1 MVTTKFTL
9 AQKRNRLLGRA
20 LAIAC
25 AAALWVAFVP
35 GAAADEHDK
44 LTYITFSAPV
54 EIPGKVLPPGTYAFK
69 LLDSTGNRN
78 IVQIF
83 DKDQKKLYATILGI
97 PNYRPEP
104 PDKTIVRFE
113 ERASGSPEAVEAW
126 FYPGDPYGVE
136 FVYPH
141 QRAMELAK
149 RTGHNVLSMRDD
161 QAKTIST
168 TATSAS
174 DPGIKAMQNTDVTG
188 VSPSGGPV
196 DITIIVASPAR

>member
-1 MVTTKFTL
+1 MGANQLTRKWKQLF
-9 AQKRNRLLGRA
+9 GWA
-20 LAIAC
+20 LAITCTATLSI
-25 AAALWVAFVP
+25 ALIPSAV
-35 GAAADEHDK
+35 ADEHDK
-44 LTYITFSAPV
+44 LTYMTFSAPV

-69 LLDSTGNRN
+69 LLDSTGSRD

-97 PNYRPEP
+97 PDYRPEP
-104 PDKTIVRFE
+104 PDKTIVRFD
-113 ERASGSPEAVEAW
+113 ERPTGSPEAIEAW

-149 RTGHNVLSMRDD
+149 RTNHNVLSMRDD
-161 QAKTIST
+161 QEKTIAT

-174 DPGIKAMQNTDVTG
+174 DAGIKEMENTEVTG
-188 VSPSGGPV
+188 VSPSGGPIDV
-196 DITIIVASPAR
+196 TIIVGTSPSR

>member
-1 MVTTKFTL
+1 MLGNRSDIRAPVQKKVFQQLL
-9 AQKRNRLLGRA
+9 ANG
-20 LAIAC
+20 LAERFEE
-25 AAALWVAFVP
+25 LR
-35 GAAADEHDK
+35 
-44 LTYITFSAPV
+44 V

-69 LLDSTGNRN
+69 LLDSTGSRN

-97 PNYRPEP
+97 PDYRPEP
-104 PDKTIVRFE
+104 PDKTIVRFD
-113 ERASGSPEAVEAW
+113 ERPTGSPEAIEAW

-149 RTGHNVLSMRDD
+149 RTNHNVLSMRDD
-161 QAKTIST
+161 QEKTIAT

-174 DPGIKAMQNTDVTG
+174 DAGIKEMENTEVTG
-188 VSPSGGPV
+188 VSPSGGPIDV
-196 DITIIVASPAR
+196 TIIVGTSPSR

>member
-1 MVTTKFTL
+1 MGANQLTRKW
-9 AQKRNRLLGRA
+9 QRLFGRA
-20 LAIAC
+20 LAITCTATLSV
-25 AAALWVAFVP
+25 ALIPSAV
-35 GAAADEHDK
+35 ADEHDK
-44 LTYITFSAPV
+44 LTYMTFSAPV

-69 LLDSTGNRN
+69 LLDSTGSRD

-97 PNYRPEP
+97 PDYRPEP

-113 ERASGSPEAVEAW
+113 ERPTGSPEAVEAW
-126 FYPGDPYGVE
+126 FYPGDPSGVE

-149 RTGHNVLSMRDD
+149 RTNHNVLSMRDN
-161 QAKTIST
+161 QEKTIST

-174 DPGIKAMQNTDVTG
+174 DAGIKEMENTEVTG
-188 VSPSGGPV
+188 VSPSGGPIDV
-196 DITIIVASPAR
+196 TTIVGTSPSR

>member
-1 MVTTKFTL
+1 MGANQLTRKWKQLF
-9 AQKRNRLLGRA
+9 GRA
-20 LAIAC
+20 LAITCTATLSV
-25 AAALWVAFVP
+25 ALIPSAV
-35 GAAADEHDK
+35 ADEHDK
-44 LTYITFSAPV
+44 LTYMTFSAPV
-54 EIPGKVLPPGTYAFK
+54 EVPGKVLPPGTYAFK

-97 PNYRPEP
+97 PDYRPEP
-104 PDKTIVRFE
+104 PDKTIVHFE
-113 ERASGSPEAVEAW
+113 ERPTGSPEAIEAW

-149 RTGHNVLSMRDD
+149 RTNHNVLSMRDD
-161 QAKTIST
+161 QQKTIST

-174 DPGIKAMQNTDVTG
+174 DAGIKEMENTEVTG
-188 VSPSGGPV
+188 VSPSGGPIDV
-196 DITIIVASPAR
+196 TIIVGTSPSR